1 MFKCFSHQE
10 IKTCKMEFSTNHISV
25 YSLCPVAKFED
36 GKFPKPFSS
45 LASDLVWPCLQF
57 SFGHRSDH
65 IWLWNWSKW
74 LIFKIWPWLLKPC
87 FDVHDFLLLFRP
99 EDAFYCRELATA
111 VAEVLFALN
120 NRFSSLEPNIST
132 WYILKLPFGS
142 SQIGVNS
149 IWCKFKRQYFLEIY
163 LK

>member
-57 SFGHRSDH
+57 HLVID
-65 IWLWNWSKW
+65 LTT
-74 LIFKIWPWLLKPC
+74 
-87 FDVHDFLLLFRP
+87 FD
-99 EDAFYCRELATA
+99 YGTG
-111 VAEVLFALN
+111 
-120 NRFSSLEPNIST
+120 PN
-132 WYILKLPFGS
+132 G
-142 SQIGVNS
+142 
-149 IWCKFKRQYFLEIY
+149 
-163 LK
+163 